1 MPGGAISLSANG
13 NRDGIVWAT
22 SPMGPTGGR
31 LLAFEA
37 TTLRKL
43 WETPLP
49 GTTKFTPPT
58 IADGKVFVPTL
69 VNRFQVYGLGPRI
82 ARPPLETKWRPEPLI
97 IIPLGDPAPDVMLVT
112 RQFGEQIAGRLM
124 PPKGYAPLLTASAKG
139 EGVYVSQARPDDPNK
154 FEWVLKDSTAMLTD
168 QTGIKLNHGF
178 AGRGDVIGKH
188 YDARIWEIEDGSRVV
203 AEIIESAKTSK
214 QDGLPWLLFKV
225 VQHDGKGLLDEVSFI
240 QQLDTQGGLPPQEEA
255 TKVNAGKEVRVPYV
269 ATYVFY
275 VLRQ

>member
-58 IADGKVFVPTL
+58 IADSKVFVPTL
-69 VNRFQVYGLGPRI
+69 VNRFHVYGLGPRI
-82 ARPPLETKWRPEPLI
+82 ARPPEPKRPEPPI
-97 IIPLGDPAPDVMLVT
+97 IIPLGDPAPYVILLT
-112 RQFGEQIAGRLM
+112 RQFGSQIAGRLM
-124 PPKGYAPLLTASAKG
+124 PPNGYAPVFAAFAKG
-139 EGVYVSQARPDDPNK
+139 ERVYVSQARPDDPNK
-154 FEWVLKDSTAMLTD
+154 FEWVLKESTAMLTD
-168 QTGIKLNHGF
+168 ETGIKLNHGF
-178 AGRGDVIGKH
+178 AGRGDMIGKH
-188 YDARIWEIEDGSRVV
+188 YDGRIWEIEDGSRVV
-203 AEIIESAKTSK
+203 AEITESAKTSK

-255 TKVNAGKEVRVPYV
+255 TKVATGKEVRVPYV

-275 VLRQ
+275 VLRR